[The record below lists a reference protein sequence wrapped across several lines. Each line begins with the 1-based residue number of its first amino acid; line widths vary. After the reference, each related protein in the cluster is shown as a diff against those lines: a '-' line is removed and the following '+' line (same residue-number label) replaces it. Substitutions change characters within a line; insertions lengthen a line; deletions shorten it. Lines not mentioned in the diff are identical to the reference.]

1 MAGIV
6 DIEGRIGILEI
17 TKMQLFYQML
27 KRDRPILWV
36 TVSVS
41 VSVSVISAV
50 FWCTGICISI
60 LVLNIVY

>member
-1 MAGIV
+1 MLGIV
-6 DIEGRIGILEI
+6 DIEGRIGNSEM

-41 VSVSVISAV
+41 VSVVSAV

-60 LVLNIVY
+60 LLLNNVY